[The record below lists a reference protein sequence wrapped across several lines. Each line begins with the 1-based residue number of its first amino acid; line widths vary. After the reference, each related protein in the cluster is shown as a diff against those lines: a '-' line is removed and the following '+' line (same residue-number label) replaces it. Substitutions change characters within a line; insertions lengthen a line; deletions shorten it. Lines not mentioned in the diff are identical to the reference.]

1 MLSSTVLTAEDII
14 EIINLKGEEKGIEVT
29 HVEITKGIEFM
40 GKIRSKIN
48 STFRGVVYIKSFS
61 ENKIILETQKLNITS
76 LGLLKGASNIIL
88 KAVVKMLGEDY
99 INIKDNNIIIDLAK
113 INSEAILYN
122 TSISDVYIKDKA
134 LYIIGTNLD
143 MYLNA

>member
-1 MLSSTVLTAEDII
+1 
-14 EIINLKGEEKGIEVT
+14 
-29 HVEITKGIEFM
+29 M

>member
-29 HVEITKGIEFM
+29 HVEI
-40 GKIRSKIN
+40 
-48 STFRGVVYIKSFS
+48 TFRGVVYIKSFS